1 MVPWTTA
8 TVPVHE
14 STMDSWRGGWR
25 GSPDLGR
32 LATPADG
39 SSLRRRANGE
49 GSNMVLTKGGAG
61 RWTAGGEPAI
71 MGNKWVMTELGGK
84 AIRAWV
90 EQAHARNGKV
100 LWRRCS
106 RVPFIGRGQRK
117 GGGPMR

>member
-32 LATPADG
+32 LAAPADG

-49 GSNMVLTKGGAG
+49 GSNMVLTKGGEG
-61 RWTAGGEPAI
+61 NRWA
-71 MGNKWVMTELGGK
+71 MTELGGK

-90 EQAHARNGKV
+90 EQADARNGKV